1 MRDQSLTT
9 GPVVVAY
16 EFTRREYVATAFA
29 VSRLS
34 APLRIITGLGAAMV
48 AVDVV
53 LSLLGGSGGGLF
65 VSGLFILA
73 WAAFCGVGIP
83 LWRWRSDRLI
93 RGPQTYTASEA
104 GLRFTSELADSTVAW
119 SFYARAV
126 EYPAFF
132 ILFAGRR
139 GGTPILKRGFAGRDD
154 QERFRRLVSAQLP
167 FRYARR

>member
-1 MRDQSLTT
+1 MPDQSLTA

-34 APLRIITGLGAAMV
+34 APLRIITGVGAAMF
-48 AVDVV
+48 AVDLV
-53 LSLLGGSGGGLF
+53 LTLAGGSGGGLLL
-65 VSGLFILA
+65 SGLFILV

-93 RGPQTYTASEA
+93 RGRQTYTASEA
-104 GLRFTSELADSTVAW
+104 GLRFTTEEADSTVAW
-119 SFYARAV
+119 SLYTRAV
-126 EYPAFF
+126 EYTTFF

-154 QERFRRLVSAQLP
+154 QDRFRRLVSGQLP
-167 FRYARR
+167 LRYARR